1 MSTPSDASV
10 GVSVLPSSV
19 MSGAFLPLASASF
32 QSVVRLVHG
41 THTTLTLVLAYC
53 GKSLWNWATT
63 PFIQE
68 TWDGTEAPIRHTV
81 SCAGADDVDDD
92 PPADELLELQ
102 PAIASAAAVPGT
114 PSLLREL
121 NDRAALD
128 LLLRVGTLTRS
139 QISEYTG
146 VSKVTVSQML
156 ARLEERGLAMIVG
169 EQAGHRGPNA
179 ALYSVV
185 PSSAYVAGLC
195 MDLDLV
201 SAAVADVTG
210 RRVADVS
217 VNPNGA
223 DDPTELVRGVIEQA
237 CASAGV
243 DLARLSA
250 LVIGSPGVVDP
261 QTGDPRLAVNLPA
274 WHEGALEALRG
285 VLHKPVVIEND
296 VNLAAMAERAAGAA
310 TGADDFVL
318 MWLDVGLG
326 LATMLGGRLHRGT
339 AGAAGE
345 IGYLPVHGAPL
356 HTDIRH
362 PASGGFQSLAGGAAV
377 RALAA
382 RYGFPAPTAAE
393 AVAAAVSSPSGVSS
407 PSAGSAAFLDD
418 LAQRVAVGVAS
429 VCVVLDPGLVV
440 LGGAVGRA
448 GGTALA
454 SRVAAAV
461 AAIFPARPRVVPT
474 GVPGEPVLRGAMLAA
489 LDQARAA
496 LLASV
501 ADPNP
506 LAPAPVAQVTA
517 PQAGVPRRWAIFL
530 PNGSW
535 RVPLQT
541 LRARPVTLALPQIS
555 GPEFAPGQPAG
566 MTREMHLTPTCLH
579 VHNGGVSKIPDA
591 EKAPRA

>member
-1 MSTPSDASV
+1 MQHPV
-10 GVSVLPSSV
+10 
-19 MSGAFLPLASASF
+19 
-32 QSVVRLVHG
+32 QS
-41 THTTLTLVLAYC
+41 
-53 GKSLWNWATT
+53 
-63 PFIQE
+63 
-68 TWDGTEAPIRHTV
+68 
-81 SCAGADDVDDD
+81 
-92 PPADELLELQ
+92 Q
-102 PAIASAAAVPGT
+102 PAAGTRGRPGT

-128 LLLRVGTLTRS
+128 LLLRGGMLTRS
-139 QISEYTG
+139 AISEYTG

-156 ARLEERGLAMIVG
+156 TRLEERGLVTVVG
-169 EQAGHRGPNA
+169 EQAGNRGPNA

-185 PSSAYVAGLC
+185 PSSAYVAGLY
-195 MDLDLV
+195 MDFDLV
-201 SAAVADVTG
+201 SAEVADVTG
-210 RRVADVS
+210 RQVAAVS

-223 DDPTELVRGVIEQA
+223 DDPVELVRGVIERA

-261 QTGDPRLAVNLPA
+261 QTGDPQLAVNLPA
-274 WHEGALEALRG
+274 WHEGALDALRD

-296 VNLAAMAERAAGAA
+296 VNLAAMAEWAAGAA
-310 TGADDFVL
+310 VGTDDFVL
-318 MWLDVGLG
+318 VWMGVGLG
-326 LATMLGGRLHRGT
+326 LATMLGGQLHRGT

-382 RYGFPAPTAAE
+382 RHGFAVATAAE
-393 AVAAAVSSPSGVSS
+393 AVQAAAIAQDG
-407 PSAGSAAFLDD
+407 GAAFLDE

-440 LGGAVGRA
+440 LGGEVGRA

-454 SRVAAAV
+454 ARVAADV
-461 AAIFPARPRVVPT
+461 AAICPVRPRVVPT

-489 LDQARAA
+489 VDQARAA

-501 ADPNP
+501 A
-506 LAPAPVAQVTA
+506 T
-517 PQAGVPRRWAIFL
+517 
-530 PNGSW
+530 
-535 RVPLQT
+535 
-541 LRARPVTLALPQIS
+541 
-555 GPEFAPGQPAG
+555 PG
-566 MTREMHLTPTCLH
+566 R
-579 VHNGGVSKIPDA
+579 
-591 EKAPRA
+591 

>member
-1 MSTPSDASV
+1 MQHPV
-10 GVSVLPSSV
+10 
-19 MSGAFLPLASASF
+19 
-32 QSVVRLVHG
+32 QS
-41 THTTLTLVLAYC
+41 
-53 GKSLWNWATT
+53 
-63 PFIQE
+63 
-68 TWDGTEAPIRHTV
+68 
-81 SCAGADDVDDD
+81 
-92 PPADELLELQ
+92 Q
-102 PAIASAAAVPGT
+102 PAAGTRGRPGT

-128 LLLRVGTLTRS
+128 LLLRGGMLTRS
-139 QISEYTG
+139 AISEYTG

-156 ARLEERGLAMIVG
+156 TRLEERGLVTVVG
-169 EQAGHRGPNA
+169 EQAGNRGPNA

-185 PSSAYVAGLC
+185 PSSAYVAGLY
-195 MDLDLV
+195 MDFDLV
-201 SAAVADVTG
+201 SAEVADVTG
-210 RRVADVS
+210 RQVAAVS

-223 DDPTELVRGVIEQA
+223 DDPVELVRGVIERA

-261 QTGDPRLAVNLPA
+261 QTGDPQLAVNLPA
-274 WHEGALEALRG
+274 WHEGALDALRD

-296 VNLAAMAERAAGAA
+296 VNLAAMAEWAAGAA
-310 TGADDFVL
+310 VGTDDFVL
-318 MWLDVGLG
+318 VWMGVGLG
-326 LATMLGGRLHRGT
+326 LATMLGGQLHRGT

-382 RYGFPAPTAAE
+382 RHGLAVATAAE
-393 AVAAAVSSPSGVSS
+393 AVQAAAIAQDG
-407 PSAGSAAFLDD
+407 GAAFLDE

-440 LGGAVGRA
+440 LGGEVGRA

-454 SRVAAAV
+454 ARVAADV
-461 AAIFPARPRVVPT
+461 AAICPARPRVVPT

-489 LDQARAA
+489 VDQARAA

-501 ADPNP
+501 A
-506 LAPAPVAQVTA
+506 T
-517 PQAGVPRRWAIFL
+517 
-530 PNGSW
+530 
-535 RVPLQT
+535 
-541 LRARPVTLALPQIS
+541 
-555 GPEFAPGQPAG
+555 PG
-566 MTREMHLTPTCLH
+566 R
-579 VHNGGVSKIPDA
+579 
-591 EKAPRA
+591 